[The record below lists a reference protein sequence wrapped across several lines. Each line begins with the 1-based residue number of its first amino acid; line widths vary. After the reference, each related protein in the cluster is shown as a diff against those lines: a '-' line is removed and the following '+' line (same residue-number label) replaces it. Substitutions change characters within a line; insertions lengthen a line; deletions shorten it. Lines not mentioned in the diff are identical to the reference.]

1 VRLIREYLK
10 LIRPYGILFLGFA
23 PVFGAV
29 CNGQDDVFSLALL
42 LLIGV
47 LGHIFVFV
55 QNDYYDVE
63 VDRQSKYVVQRP
75 LTSGTLPR
83 AHARLLFI
91 CSFFLSV
98 VFTGVF
104 FFSLRCF
111 LTLLLSFF
119 LMTLYNRYCKKF
131 PGMEYVLGAAVFT
144 YGIFGAFTVSD
155 QVSVFALIISCI
167 GFLQWVFSVGI
178 SANLKDVEF
187 DTKLGI
193 RTTPVRFG
201 VHVVNHELKKPMSFV
216 LYTYGI
222 KLLHLIVALLP
233 FLFGFSS
240 PLLFGYP
247 FPLFGFL
254 LLAGFLLFTTQVI
267 LTTPLD
273 KRDQMLR
280 YEGAHEGLALLLI
293 ACVLASYLVEHLGNL
308 FVFFL
313 FVLFIAWPLF
323 CLRFLYGKS
332 LIPLE

>member
-1 VRLIREYLK
+1 
-10 LIRPYGILFLGFA
+10 LGFA

-29 CNGQDDVFSLALL
+29 CNGQYDVFSLALL
-42 LLIGV
+42 VLIGV

-63 VDRQSKYVVQRP
+63 VDRQSKYVLQRP
-75 LTSGTLPR
+75 LTSGALSR
-83 AHARLLFI
+83 AHARLLFLS
-91 CSFFLSV
+91 SFFLSMV
-98 VFTGVF
+98 LAGVL
-104 FFSLRCF
+104 FFSLRSF
-111 LTLLLSFF
+111 LTLLLSFL

-144 YGIFGAFTVSD
+144 YGIFGAFTVSN
-155 QVSVFALIISCI
+155 QVSVFALIISSV
-167 GFLQWVFSVGI
+167 GYLQWVFSVGI

-201 VHVVNHELKKPMSFV
+201 VHVVDHQLKKPMSFV

-222 KLLHLIVALLP
+222 KLLHLIVASLS

-247 FPLFGFL
+247 LPLFGFL
-254 LLAGFLLFTTQVI
+254 LLAGLLLFTTQGI

-293 ACVLASYLVEHLGNL
+293 PCVLASYLVEHLGNL

-313 FVLFIAWPLF
+313 FVLFIAWPLL
-323 CLRFLYGKS
+323 CLRFLYGKT

>member
-1 VRLIREYLK
+1 VRVIREYLK

-29 CNGQDDVFSLALL
+29 CNEQYDVFSLALL

-63 VDRQSKYVVQRP
+63 VDRRSKYVVQRP
-75 LTSGTLPR
+75 LTSGALPR
-83 AHARLLFI
+83 THARLLFI

-104 FFSLRCF
+104 FFSLRSF
-111 LTLLLSFF
+111 LTLFLSFS
-119 LMTLYNRYCKKF
+119 LMTLYNKYCKKY
-131 PGMEYVLGAAVFT
+131 PGMEYILGAAVFT

-155 QVSVFALIISCI
+155 QVSVFALIISCV
-167 GFLQWVFSVGI
+167 GFLQWIFSVGI

-201 VHVVNHELKKPMSFV
+201 VRAVGHQLKKPVSFV
-216 LYTYGI
+216 LYTYGL

-247 FPLFGFL
+247 LPLFGFL
-254 LLAGFLLFTTQVI
+254 LLAALLMFTTWGI
-267 LTTPLD
+267 LTTPLG

-293 ACVLASYLVEHLGNL
+293 PCVLGSYLVEHLGGL
-308 FVFFL
+308 FVCLL
-313 FVLFIAWPLF
+313 FVLFIAWPLL
-323 CLRFLYGKS
+323 CLRFLYGKT